1 MRWQTKSGL
10 IGQPNAENIMD
21 TYGASLIVLG
31 PRKSFGYGTGHMTVR
46 AIHILDQTDW
56 ANIGKMVKRGVEPP
70 LWSEILFEAE
80 AFAACDNIRAAI
92 AYYAFACETFL
103 RSRFMSELPDYMN
116 ANVYEII
123 DRQLSVRTLITRYA
137 ARELK
142 SKLSRRTISIIHKLI
157 DARDD
162 VVHRGLTGA
171 IGKGDLVEFRAA
183 TRDLVF
189 LGNG

>member
-103 RSRFMSELPDYMN
+103 RSMFMSQLPNDLN

-123 DRQLSVRTLITRYA
+123 DRQLSVRALMTRYA
-137 ARELK
+137 SREFK
-142 SKLSRRTISIIHKLI
+142 SKLSNGTLSTIHRLI

-171 IGKGDLVEFRAA
+171 ISNEDLVKFRTAA
-183 TRDLVF
+183 RDLVF
-189 LGNG
+189 QGNR